1 MSPFGMV
8 QLGPNTITGGDN
20 GSGYS
25 YEHTSLE
32 GFAFTQMSGVGW
44 YGDLG
49 NFLVMP
55 TTGELKTSAGAMANP
70 DEGYRSRFRKDT
82 EVAKAG
88 YYSVVLD
95 DYQIKTEA
103 TVAPHSGM
111 LRFTFPENQQSRIQI
126 DLARRV
132 GGTSVWQ
139 EVEIIDDYTISGMM
153 RCTPEGGGWGNGGGH
168 ADYTVYFY
176 ARFSKP
182 LTDYGV
188 WSADIPEGQSR
199 KLEDISSPAYKQ
211 YAKNAKVVKGIKK
224 YAGKH
229 IGFFTNFATRQ
240 GENVLMKAG
249 ISFTSREGARKNL
262 NAELKDWN
270 FDQAYQRCE
279 AAWNKALSCITVDC
293 DDEVQKTIFYTAL
306 YHAFIDPRT
315 FSDVDGSFTGADRKM
330 HVSDGYVRRTIFSGW
345 DVFRS
350 EMPLLTL
357 VRSDV
362 VNDLICSMNGL
373 AEESGRF
380 YYPRWEF
387 LNAYSGCMLGNP
399 AVSVL
404 ADAYMKGIRGY
415 DIEKAYTYARNT
427 VERSGNG
434 ERGYAPGNTGISE
447 TLEYA
452 YNEWCMAELARVL
465 GKKQDETIYR
475 KRSSSYCNIWD
486 EGKQSFRPRN
496 VQGEFMPWPKEGIL
510 HEGYGCIESNPLQQ
524 GWFVPHDVE
533 GMVKLMGGRDTV
545 ISRLEDMFNKTPE
558 HLLWNPYYNHANEPV
573 HHVPFLFNRLGR
585 PDLTQYWTRFICTHA
600 YRDGVAGLVG
610 NEDVGQMS
618 AWFVLASMGIHPLC
632 PGEPVMELT
641 SPLFRKIDIN
651 LPDGKKFTIRT
662 HGEGIY
668 IRSMRLNGEPFQQ
681 WQLPFKK
688 IQQGGA
694 LDIYY

>member
-55 TTGELKTSAGAMANP
+55 TTGELKTSAGTLANP

-139 EVEIIDDYTISGMM
+139 EVEVIDDSTISGMM

-211 YAKNAKVVKGIKK
+211 YAKNAKVIKGIKK
-224 YAGKH
+224 YAGEH

-270 FDQAYQRCE
+270 FDQAYQRCK
-279 AAWNKALSCITVDC
+279 ADWNKALSCITVEG
-293 DDEVQKTIFYTAL
+293 DDEVQKTVFYTAL
-306 YHAFIDPRT
+306 YHSFIDPRIS
-315 FSDVDGSFTGADRKM
+315 SDIDGNYTGGDQKM
-330 HVSDGYVRRTIFSGW
+330 HVSNGYVRRTLFSGW

-357 VRSDV
+357 IRPDV

-387 LNAYSGCMLGNP
+387 MNAYSGCMLGNP

-404 ADAYMKGIRGY
+404 ADAYMKGICGY
-415 DIEKAYTYARNT
+415 NVEKAYMYAKNT
-427 VERSGNG
+427 VERFGNG
-434 ERGYAPGNTGISE
+434 ERGFTSGNTGISE

-452 YNEWCMAELARVL
+452 YNEWCMAELARKL
-465 GKKQDETIYR
+465 GKKEDEIRYR
-475 KRSSSYCNIWD
+475 KRSYSYHNIWD
-486 EGKQSFRPRN
+486 EGKQSFRPRDA
-496 VQGEFMPWPKEGIL
+496 QGKFMPWPKEGIL
-510 HEGYGCIESNPLQQ
+510 HEGYGCIECNPLQQ

-533 GMVKLMGGRDTV
+533 GMVKLMGGRDMV
-545 ISRLEDMFNKTPE
+545 IARLEDMFNKTPE

-573 HHVPFLFNRLGR
+573 HHIPFLFNRLGR

-600 YRDGVAGLVG
+600 YHDGVAGLVG

-618 AWFVLASMGIHPLC
+618 AWFVLTSIGIHPLC
-632 PGEPVMELT
+632 PGEPIMELT

-651 LPDGKKFTIRT
+651 LLDGKQFTIRT

-668 IRSMRLNGEPFQQ
+668 IRSIYLNGEAFQQ

-688 IQQGGA
+688 IQEGGI

>member
-139 EVEIIDDYTISGMM
+139 EVEVIDDYTISGMM

-168 ADYTVYFY
+168 ADYTVYFH

-182 LTDYGV
+182 LKDYGV

-357 VRSDV
+357 VRPDV

-632 PGEPVMELT
+632 PGEPAMELT

-681 WQLPFKK
+681 WQLSFKK